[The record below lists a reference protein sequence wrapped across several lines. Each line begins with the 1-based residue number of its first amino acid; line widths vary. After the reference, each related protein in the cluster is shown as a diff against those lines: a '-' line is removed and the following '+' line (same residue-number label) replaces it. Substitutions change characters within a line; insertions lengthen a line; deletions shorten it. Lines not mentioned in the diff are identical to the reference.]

1 VFVVLILIYIAYF
14 TEFYQLFSIGTYG
27 FTLIDLFTIVF
38 FLIIFKKFLWD
49 GDKLQFSFHYGTVFI
64 FLFLLAVLL
73 SSLNPIITGDKNQI
87 VQYLKSS
94 THLIFLI
101 SFTLVF
107 ATYPVKTS
115 IWVKIIQLWLLLSI
129 FINIFAAYQIT
140 ARAFDLPFAWLE
152 MSNLS
157 LSARGEVD
165 KSSISQL
172 SLQFGS
178 FFRATSIFYE
188 PSGLAF
194 FNTFIISFI
203 VAPYFKGAKPFFR
216 SKALTLIILIL
227 SLIAMLL
234 TFSMTGLLGIFLILI
249 STQIFKFSKRILYAI
264 PAVILSVII
273 LIAADSVVEKNFGV
287 SVFDLFGT
295 RFRGILNQKGTEGM
309 AGESFF
315 TRKNTIIGTL
325 ETWQEYPVT
334 GIGFGTLQYAN
345 KGMIFSDNGA
355 GSLLAETGSIG
366 FITFSG
372 MILAFFIY
380 SYKINKYKKYD
391 DILSDEEK
399 QISSV
404 LFFIMITI
412 FIINYVSGNNVVH
425 VPTWYTINIVCAL
438 LNTIFIRIGFKS
450 YSFILVKKPLKE
462 YFRNYLNI
470 RSNPHSELSSDSPKT
485 DR

>member
-1 VFVVLILIYIAYF
+1 VFVVVILIYIAYF
-14 TEFYQLFSIGTYG
+14 TSFYQLFAIGTYG

-38 FLIIFKKFLWD
+38 YLIILKKLLWD
-49 GDKLQFSFHYGTVFI
+49 GERLHFSFHYGLL
-64 FLFLLAVLL
+64 FLFLFVLAVIL
-73 SSLNPIITGDKNQI
+73 SSINPIITGNKDQI
-87 VQYLKSS
+87 VQYLKTSA
-94 THLIFLI
+94 HFIFVML
-101 SFTLVF
+101 FTLVF
-107 ATYPVKTS
+107 ALYPVKTT
-115 IWVKIIQLWLLLSI
+115 IWVKVIQLWLILSI
-129 FINIFAAYQIT
+129 LINVFAAYQIT

-157 LSARGEVD
+157 LSARGEVAKTD
-165 KSSISQL
+165 ISQL

-178 FFRATSIFYE
+178 FFRATSIFFE
-188 PSGLAF
+188 PSGLAA

-203 VAPYFKGAKPFFR
+203 VAPYFRGAKPFFK

-234 TFSMTGLLGIFLILI
+234 TFSMTGLFGVFLILL
-249 STQIFKFSKRILYAI
+249 STQIFKFSKRIFYAI
-264 PAVILSVII
+264 PAVILSVVI
-273 LIAADSVVEKNFGV
+273 LIAADTVVEKNFGV

-295 RFRGILNQKGTEGM
+295 RFKGILNQKSTEGM

-334 GIGFGTLQYAN
+334 GIGLGTLQYAN
-345 KGMIFSDNGA
+345 KGMVYSDNGA

-372 MILAFFIY
+372 MIVAFFIY
-380 SYKINKYKKYD
+380 SYRINKHKKYD
-391 DILSDEEK
+391 NILNEEEK
-399 QISSV
+399 QIAST
-404 LFFIMITI
+404 LFFIMITL
-412 FIINYVSGNNVVH
+412 FMINYVSGNNIVYF
-425 VPTWYTINIVCAL
+425 PTWYALNIVAAMI
-438 LNTIFIRIGFKS
+438 NTIFIRQGLKS
-450 YSFILVKKPLKE
+450 YSFALVDKPWKE